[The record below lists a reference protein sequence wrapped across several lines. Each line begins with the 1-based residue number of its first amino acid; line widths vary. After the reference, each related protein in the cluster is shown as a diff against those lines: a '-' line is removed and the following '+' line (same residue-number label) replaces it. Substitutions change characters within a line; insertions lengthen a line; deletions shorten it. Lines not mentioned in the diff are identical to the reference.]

1 MKRWQSILGPTV
13 VSVLTRLIVSAA
25 ILAASIGIAIVLI
38 ETRQE
43 PARTERDVIRPQVRV
58 IETRPVEVHRQWD
71 GFGTAFA
78 RHAANVA
85 AEVPGVVIERPES
98 IVTGRIVREGEVI
111 VRLDPIDYE
120 EEVAMT
126 RQRIR
131 ELEAQLD
138 LLDVELR
145 TWLMRLELAQE
156 DVRFAEQDYERVL
169 DAQQR
174 GAATQREVDQNRQIL
189 INASQ
194 NEIAARERVDSIRP
208 RQSQLEAT
216 RAMQEVQ
223 LRMAE
228 KNLERTT
235 IRSPIDG
242 IIQLVEVDRGDSV
255 QMNQRVARIVDL
267 RRIEV
272 PLRVP
277 SGARTFI
284 GEGDRAQ
291 LLSEAGGRRQVW
303 DAEITRIAPE
313 DDETTRTMT
322 VFVDLEQS
330 PGDRDRLAPGKFVR
344 GIVTSRERERRS
356 VVPRRSVRQNQ
367 IRLIDEE
374 GVVISRAIS
383 IDFRVLERFPELGVD
398 DDQWVV
404 LTDLLEEGA
413 LVVYDASRALSDGT
427 QVEPVIIGRDNNRS
441 EVAQNPEDGEPSP

>member
-1 MKRWQSILGPTV
+1 MKRWQRILGPTV
-13 VSVLTRLIVSAA
+13 LSVLTRLVVSV
-25 ILAASIGIAIVLI
+25 IIMAASIGIAIILI

-43 PARTERDVIRPQVRV
+43 PAQTERDEFRPQIRV
-58 IETRPVEVHRQWD
+58 IETRPMLVHRQWD

-85 AEVPGVVIERPES
+85 AEVPGVVIDRPDT
-98 IVTGRIVREGEVI
+98 IVTGRTVRQGEVI
-111 VRLDPIDYE
+111 ARLDPIDYE

-138 LLDVELR
+138 LLEVELR
-145 TWLMRLELAQE
+145 TWLKRLELAQE
-156 DVRFAEQDYERVL
+156 DVRFAEKDFERIQE
-169 DAQQR
+169 AQQR

-194 NEIAARERVDSIRP
+194 NEIAAQDRVDSILP

-216 RAMQEVQ
+216 RAMQTVQ

-228 KNLERTT
+228 KNLQRTT

-277 SGARTFI
+277 SGARMFI

-291 LLSEAGGRRQVW
+291 LLSETGGRRQVW
-303 DAEITRIAPE
+303 EAQITRIAPE

-344 GIVTSRERERRS
+344 GIVTSQASERRS

-367 IRLIDEE
+367 IRLIDED
-374 GVVISRAIS
+374 GVVISRPIL
-383 IDFRVLERFPELGVD
+383 IDYRVLERFPELGVD
-398 DDQWVV
+398 DEKWMV
-404 LTDLLEEGA
+404 LTDLLEEGT
-413 LVVYDASRALSDGT
+413 LVVFDASRALADGT
-427 QVEPVIIGRDNNRS
+427 RVEPIIVGRENNR
-441 EVAQNPEDGEPSP
+441 ADMAGLPEGGEPSP